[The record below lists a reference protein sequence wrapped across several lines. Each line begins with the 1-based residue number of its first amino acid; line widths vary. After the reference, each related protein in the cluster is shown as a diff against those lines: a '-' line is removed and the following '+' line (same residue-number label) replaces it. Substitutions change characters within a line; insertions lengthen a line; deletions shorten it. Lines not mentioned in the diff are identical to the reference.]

1 MADDPLINAALQ
13 RGRRLVASKKQA
25 EANLAIA
32 VANGYEDDIGDAIA
46 EIASIDRQGAELNQL
61 YNQHVAASQPRQ
73 PMPQTEGEFMAK
85 SPERMDYS
93 DVQRV
98 ASKSK
103 YGAVTDDEMRRGIAE
118 LQRRK
123 AGGSYKD

>member
-1 MADDPLINAALQ
+1 MSDDPLISAAIK

-25 EANLAIA
+25 EANLADA
-32 VANGYEDDIGDAIA
+32 VANGDDDYIGDAIA

-73 PMPQTEGEFMAK
+73 AMPQTEGEFMAK
-85 SPERMDYS
+85 APERMDYS

-103 YGAVTDDEMRRGIAE
+103 YGAVTDDDMRRGIAE

-123 AGGSYKD
+123 AGGAYRD